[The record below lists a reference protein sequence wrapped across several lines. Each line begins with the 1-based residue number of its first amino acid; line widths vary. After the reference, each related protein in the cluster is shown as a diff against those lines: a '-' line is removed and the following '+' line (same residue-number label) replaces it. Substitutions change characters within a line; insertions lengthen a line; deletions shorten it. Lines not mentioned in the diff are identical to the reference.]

1 MLNEDM
7 KNRRILDAIADT
19 AGVSLKPKVS
29 SNSFL
34 GVASHLRL
42 GHWCAIVPHSF
53 RFFFGES
60 TNLVFLDMI
69 DPVHRQTIGLVLAD
83 RSPQSPMAMALLDC
97 VEKVD
102 IERRFDAAFESA
114 QMNPLGASKISRAD
128 YV

>member
-1 MLNEDM
+1 MQ
-7 KNRRILDAIADT
+7 NRRILDAIAYAT
-19 AGVSLKPKVS
+19 SVSLKPKVS

-34 GVASHLRL
+34 GVASYLRL
-42 GHWCAIVPHSF
+42 GRWCAIVSHSF
-53 RFFFGES
+53 RFVFGDS

-69 DPVHRQTIGLVLAD
+69 DPVHRQTIGLFLVD
-83 RSPQSPMAMALLDC
+83 RSPQSPMSMALQDC

-114 QMNPLGASKISRAD
+114 QMNPVDAPKTVSAD